1 MLESMGDIIFCSD
14 PTKKDD
20 SLQKIMTKRAAHIQ
34 RKFMWALSKAKG
46 SIFFPWQVDNSTT
59 IIVVLWKRRGP
70 FTFIYIFQL
79 LVFPRMIIFC
89 FLFLSSISSPLVQ
102 WIHPLLSINLFIDV
116 PPFLCQSHSFQFC
129 YLSIPL
135 FVYFYSSLRAPQS
148 FILFYDYILK
158 ISDLHL
164 RIFRYYSTL
173 IDKLFV
179 CNQSEIFD

>member
-1 MLESMGDIIFCSD
+1 
-14 PTKKDD
+14 
-20 SLQKIMTKRAAHIQ
+20 MTKRAAHIQ

-116 PPFLCQSHSFQFC
+116 P
-129 YLSIPL
+129 L
-135 FVYFYSSLRAPQS
+135 FVSKSLYSVLLPSHFSFCTISTFLVYFYPLPIFYSSLRAPQS